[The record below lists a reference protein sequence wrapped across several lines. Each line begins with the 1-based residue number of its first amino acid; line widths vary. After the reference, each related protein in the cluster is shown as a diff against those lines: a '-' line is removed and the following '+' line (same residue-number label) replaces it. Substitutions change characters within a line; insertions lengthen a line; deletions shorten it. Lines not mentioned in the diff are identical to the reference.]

1 MSLSLQTA
9 DFFDSRL
16 LQVAKL
22 VRQSF
27 VRLLSDTPTD
37 QILGLALVTDAAAQ
51 RLVPTIYRVH
61 DHAAHLA
68 DAQARYDDTGV
79 DWDLYLRWT
88 PLEWPRST
96 TSAPTT
102 AVTALD
108 ELWQELLDRRALT
121 GGVDRSYWPSLMYE
135 VAANAMIVLARAGW
149 FDEYPHAV
157 RILQV
162 ADGRIDRITRRRW
175 VEAMNTEAAL
185 PSYLSHELQF
195 VGAQR

>member
-16 LQVAKL
+16 LQLAKL

-37 QILGLALVTDAAAQ
+37 QILGVALVTDAAAQ
-51 RLVPTIYRVH
+51 QLVPTIYRVL
-61 DHAAHLA
+61 DHAANLA
-68 DAQARYDDTGV
+68 DARARYDDTGV

-96 TSAPTT
+96 TSAPAA
-102 AVTALD
+102 AVTALE

-135 VAANAMIVLARAGW
+135 VAANAMQVLHRAGW

-175 VEAMNTEAAL
+175 VEAMNTETAL